1 MINLG
6 TTLLGIINTT
16 SYHSTNHQV
25 ATYVLENLERLDHLS
40 EPEMARACN
49 VSKSSINRFC
59 KELGYESFAHFQA
72 DVLRFRRRNNFKY
85 VLGPDDVCEDGRSI
99 MENYCAS
106 VARNAGRL
114 AANVDDAVLE
124 EVARDLDR
132 HDEVMVI
139 GEMQSGDVAYSFQH
153 NLFEAGRVVTAN
165 VYAKEQRELLGHLG
179 PGALVIV
186 FSLFGHF
193 FRRVCEEPGML
204 ARTEG
209 AKVCWITSCPTMTPD
224 REVDLVIDCGLG
236 KNLAAGNLAM
246 EMVANAI
253 VMHYWSLHHPGDGA
267 AEPA

>member
-16 SYHSTNHQV
+16 SYHSTNHQI
-25 ATYVLENLERLDHLS
+25 ATYVLENLERLDYLS

-59 KELGYESFAHFQA
+59 KELGYESFARFQA
-72 DVLRFRRRNNFKY
+72 DVLRFRRRNNCKY
-85 VLGPDDVCEDGRSI
+85 VLGADDVRNPDDTLLR
-99 MENYCAS
+99 NYCAS
-106 VARNAGRL
+106 VARNTGLL
-114 AANVDDAVLE
+114 AANVDDAALE
-124 EVARDLDR
+124 QVARDLDR
-132 HDEVMVI
+132 YDEVMVI
-139 GEMQSGDVAYSFQH
+139 GEMQSGDVAYAFQH

-165 VYAKEQRELLGHLG
+165 VYAKEQRELLGRLG

-193 FRRVCEEPGML
+193 FRRVCEEPGQL
-204 ARTEG
+204 SRSEG
-209 AKVCWITSCPTMTPD
+209 TKVCWITSCPTMAPD
-224 REVDLVIDCGLG
+224 MEVDLVIDCGLG

-253 VMHYWSLHHPGDGA
+253 VMHYWRLHHPETSA
-267 AEPA
+267 